1 MFSFPLTSIAKLCE
15 FNQQSLHGGIIA
27 DDAYKSTDSEFLESD
42 SSQNQCGSTAS
53 TAVLVDDRLFVAN
66 VGDSRA
72 IICRGGNGNE
82 DFTVPALQITLLLL
96 LNIVTRGNL
105 LSSKTSLVKI
115 VEQKTKV
122 QSSVVFH
129 QFTASTI

>member
-1 MFSFPLTSIAKLCE
+1 
-15 FNQQSLHGGIIA
+15 LHGGIIA

-53 TAVLVDDRLFVAN
+53 TAVLVGDRLFVAN

-82 DFTVPALQITLLLL
+82 DFTVPALQITLLLF
-96 LNIVTRGNL
+96 LNIVTRDNL
-105 LSSKTSLVKI
+105 LSSKTSFVKI
-115 VEQKTKV
+115 VEQKNKV

-129 QFTASTI
+129 QFTSSTI

>member
-53 TAVLVDDRLFVAN
+53 TAVLVGDRLFVAN

-96 LNIVTRGNL
+96 LNIVTRDNF

>member
-53 TAVLVDDRLFVAN
+53 TAVLVGDRLFVAN

-72 IICRGGNGNE
+72 IICRGGYGNE

>member
-1 MFSFPLTSIAKLCE
+1 M
-15 FNQQSLHGGIIA
+15 HGGIIA